1 MDSILDNYHY
11 MPTSLTDSTGLPIMR
26 CVPKMET
33 NVIMVYGMG
42 NTTKVIYRPTCIAP
56 GVDTHYVHNY
66 NVASGWALPDE
77 RTQDERQAESIRTSV
92 SRSIRAVRELAA
104 CNPWQFFVTITLSP
118 QLWKN
123 RYTPD
128 GLQDII
134 KAMAKRWRRK
144 RKNGSAHCPGFAYLL
159 VPEMHKDGA
168 IHLHGFVSCM
178 PSSDC
183 IPYTMSDV
191 NGSKKL
197 PIKICEKVRKGSPVF
212 HCREWERL
220 LVTIR
225 WSLSLIWTK
234 HRVTLSSIF
243 PRK

>member
-118 QLWKN
+118 QLWKIATPQTVCKILSKLWPSVGVESA
-123 RYTPD
+123 RMALHTVPVSHIYSFRKCTRTVQFIYTVLCLACLPRIASHI
-128 GLQDII
+128 QCQTST
-134 KAMAKRWRRK
+134 A
-144 RKNGSAHCPGFAYLL
+144 RKNFQ
-159 VPEMHKDGA
+159 
-168 IHLHGFVSCM
+168 
-178 PSSDC
+178 
-183 IPYTMSDV
+183 
-191 NGSKKL
+191 
-197 PIKICEKVRKGSPVF
+197 
-212 HCREWERL
+212 
-220 LVTIR
+220 
-225 WSLSLIWTK
+225 
-234 HRVTLSSIF
+234 
-243 PRK
+243 